1 MRAEKSWLPAFA
13 GMTMGLMPALVWADG
28 KDIALHGNQTGA
40 PPCAACHGVDGAG
53 NASIG
58 APRLA
63 GLPAAAIS
71 AALTNYAAGHGGN
84 AIMQRI
90 AGSLSAAEM
99 SQLAAYFSTL
109 AAPKP

>member
-13 GMTMGLMPALVWADG
+13 GMMLAPMLAWADG
-28 KDIALHGNQTGA
+28 KTIALHGNDTGA

-53 NASIG
+53 NAGIG
-58 APRLA
+58 AARLA

-90 AGSLSAAEM
+90 AGSLSAAEITD
-99 SQLAAYFSTL
+99 LAAYFSTL
-109 AAPKP
+109 PAPKP